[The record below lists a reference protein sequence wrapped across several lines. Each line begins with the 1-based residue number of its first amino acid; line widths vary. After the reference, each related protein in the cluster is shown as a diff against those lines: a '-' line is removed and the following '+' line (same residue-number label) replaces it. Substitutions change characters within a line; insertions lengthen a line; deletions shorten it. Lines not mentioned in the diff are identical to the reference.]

1 MDPDVIEISELL
13 VNRRE
18 GGRCRLAIERLN
30 GFLEVVEEGKYNG
43 RSVRQHIARH
53 PEADYELV
61 IADYNQRLEQL
72 AAGGWLGY
80 YGRAPKPIAALEG
93 YPPPPE
99 R

>member
-1 MDPDVIEISELL
+1 
-13 VNRRE
+13 
-18 GGRCRLAIERLN
+18 
-30 GFLEVVEEGKYNG
+30 
-43 RSVRQHIARH
+43 
-53 PEADYELV
+53 V

-72 AAGGWLGY
+72 AAGDWLGY